1 MKIALHLLKTLK
13 HGGGETVAL
22 NYAKILNDLD
32 VKSIFIGK
40 KVSLEFTN
48 MLTKY
53 GNVQEQISKS
63 DILKSDY
70 IFVHTNMNLLNLIRY
85 LPIVKK
91 YKKRVFYIQHL
102 NYSEIKF
109 VILCKIINLVCTDFI
124 QITPIISSSVKK
136 YVKIKTSY
144 LNNFY
149 LNIANEKEWD
159 EIREFKRKELNINLK
174 DRVIMFSAVFKE
186 GKGLRDMLD
195 LIINTI
201 ESCEKKYVYIIV
213 GDGPERYLLENFKYK
228 DKVIWTGFV
237 NKVEDYLIASDI
249 YFFPS
254 LFNLEMMPM
263 ALIEAI
269 NLDKKILSYKTE
281 INDYLLNNVT
291 CKNMEEV
298 LQNLENDIYPNQIM
312 KYNYQYAFDKFSDLL

>member
-1 MKIALHLLKTLK
+1 MKIALHLLKSLK

-40 KVSLEFTN
+40 KVSLDFTN
-48 MLTKY
+48 MLSKY

-63 DILKSDY
+63 DIFKSDY
-70 IFVHTNMNLLNLIRY
+70 IFVHTNMNLLNLVRY
-85 LPIVKK
+85 LPIIKK
-91 YKKRVFYIQHL
+91 HKKRVFYIQHL
-102 NYSEIKF
+102 NYSERKF
-109 VILCKIINLVCTDFI
+109 RILSKIINLVCTDFI
-124 QITPIISSSVKK
+124 QITPIISANVKK
-136 YVKIKTSY
+136 YIKIKTSY

-149 LNIANEKEWD
+149 LNLMEEKDWD
-159 EIREFKRKELNINLK
+159 EIRRLKRKELNIDLGAK
-174 DRVIMFSAVFKE
+174 VIMFSAVFKA
-186 GKGLRDMLD
+186 GKGLKDMLD
-195 LIINTI
+195 LILTTI
-201 ESCEKKYVYIIV
+201 ESCDKEYVYLIV
-213 GDGPERYLLENFKYK
+213 GDGPESDLIENFKYR

-237 NKVEDYLIASDI
+237 NRVEDYLIASDI

-269 NLDKKILSYKTE
+269 NLDKKILSYKTD

-291 CKNMEEV
+291 CKNLIGV
-298 LQNLENDIYPNQIM
+298 LHNLENDIYPNEMI
-312 KYNYQYAFDKFSDLL
+312 KYNYKYAFNKFSDIL